1 MRVTLNLPDATPEL
15 VDLAVS
21 YFDSGS
27 RAEFLRGVVMEMLEV
42 VAEDAIPGPDGQC
55 IGSVS
60 SNESELF
67 PERKFTSETDIELE
81 KLQAEVARLRAELA
95 RRDGEDWKDSSSLRE

>member
-15 VDLAVS
+15 LGLAVS

-27 RAEFLRGVVMEMLEV
+27 RAEFLRGVVMEMLQV
-42 VAEDAIPGPDGQC
+42 VAEDAIPGPDGEC

-60 SNESELF
+60 SNERELF
-67 PERKFTSETDIELE
+67 PERKLTSKTDIELE
-81 KLQAEVARLRAELA
+81 HLRAEVVRLRAEL
-95 RRDGEDWKDSSSLRE
+95 DGEGWKES